1 MATTRT
7 PRGLAPARHT
17 DGLDDASPV
26 STRIALK
33 APSRSLAALEQRA
46 AYEFVAFMAS
56 SPLLYWLRRGD
67 GHPVMVLPP
76 FAVDDSNTAPLRWV
90 LDGHGYAVY
99 GWRQGQ
105 NLSRT
110 PRIVEGLPRWLIELH
125 ERHGA
130 KVSLV
135 GHSGGGNWARDL
147 ARQFPFA
154 VRQVITLGSPF
165 RLRPG
170 DGTRADSIA
179 KLLLRDQ
186 VPPTPDAL
194 IDEEQRAPIPVPVT
208 SIYTRT
214 DGVAPWQAGLES
226 EGPMRENIE
235 VIGSH
240 CGLGYNPAAV
250 VAVTDR
256 LAQPEGQ
263 WQPFRPPHFTSH
275 LFPPAA
281 YWRSTSVR
289 RTA

>member
-7 PRGLAPARHT
+7 PRGPAPARHT

-110 PRIVEGLPRWLIELH
+110 PRIVDGLPRWLIVLH

-130 KVSLV
+130 
-135 GHSGGGNWARDL
+135 
-147 ARQFPFA
+147 
-154 VRQVITLGSPF
+154 I
-165 RLRPG
+165 RPTTG
-170 DGTRADSIA
+170 R
-179 KLLLRDQ
+179 
-186 VPPTPDAL
+186 
-194 IDEEQRAPIPVPVT
+194 
-208 SIYTRT
+208 
-214 DGVAPWQAGLES
+214 
-226 EGPMRENIE
+226 
-235 VIGSH
+235 
-240 CGLGYNPAAV
+240 
-250 VAVTDR
+250 
-256 LAQPEGQ
+256 
-263 WQPFRPPHFTSH
+263 
-275 LFPPAA
+275 
-281 YWRSTSVR
+281 
-289 RTA
+289 